1 MWCKECRTSGALF
14 DSQPMVHNPVGV
26 EWPFHRGHQR
36 PLEKHRFMLW
46 FIAVAKLRLWS
57 SNGNNFMVGVTT
69 TWGTV
74 SKGLELGR
82 LRTTAL
88 SSQRFCL
95 QGLLWWGCGCDIKPQ
110 LVSLRLKDQE
120 KKVQTTAS
128 ANHWVW
134 ERPPGFIQPQ
144 LIDPMNTGKSVI
156 CTQSAA
162 QPLNWAQST
171 LLSHEQ

>member
-88 SSQRFCL
+88 SSQTSMMRL
-95 QGLLWWGCGCDIKPQ
+95 WLWHQASTRLLEIERSGKEGSDYSQRQPLGVGETTGVYPTAVNWPDEHWE
-110 LVSLRLKDQE
+110 VSNLYT
-120 KKVQTTAS
+120 VSST
-128 ANHWVW
+128 
-134 ERPPGFIQPQ
+134 
-144 LIDPMNTGKSVI
+144 
-156 CTQSAA
+156 AA
-162 QPLNWAQST
+162 QLGPVNIAESWAIKWLT
-171 LLSHEQ
+171 C